1 MNILRKK
8 CALSTEHKEIMM
20 LTPRNNRESFPTPS
34 EKTVGRG
41 GSRLPVTAGTMLFF
55 AVCLILIAGLCQFS
69 FYVLKN
75 HRSAVVRDDFIKTYV
90 DVQPYAGPAAK
101 SAPSYIALNAPGT
114 DAPAVFYAPEK
125 ESAPRKVPAAETF
138 LPPAPVPDYAE
149 KRFTGRRFA
158 AAPVPAERRAPV
170 PEKPI
175 LTAAVRLTP
184 PAPVPAEEAVS
195 IDDLIS
201 SGTTLLNEADDSL
214 LSTETV
220 FEEPAPVLPAPLPA
234 AASPKAEEIRIA
246 AAEPVKKEAPR
257 PVKTRKTEEKTR
269 WIDIA
274 ALRRALEETPPA
286 PAVIPPSKPEDASAA
301 ALPERQFASLNHAEL
316 SDADTDSLKSA
327 AVPTVSVPPASD
339 KPADRPAQDIK
350 SAVVQEVPFSGTET
364 KKAEAAPPAG
374 KAPARTEAEPSYESP
389 WKIAAVNGKAKNP
402 LAVIKPETK
411 ATIKNIA
418 KDETPPEEYMEVRNG
433 TPAGDKGQAVIYRNG
448 KVHKIYQLDGHENEE
463 QKQAGE
469 KSLNWMDRQQAAVWT
484 SMSQSDAPSVWTAS
498 SNEKSHNSEAAKAFK
513 VADVTEEKPS
523 EDVITS
529 AQVRVVGEE
538 KKPEAKKDPLLLPL
552 GPASPT
558 SIAPLTLPSPTA
570 PSAVLPPGAN
580 LKTTS
585 DPTPEAFKAS
595 DTASD
600 AAAQGDDGLVN
611 KIFSLF
617 GKTDTPSGM
626 PSIGAGSAESST
638 PDLNRKTETK
648 KAVSKKSSTPKDN
661 EKSTKTSKASPSR
674 DDILPT
680 ELRLT
685 FKPGSAEISTQS
697 VKWIKAFGQRAKK
710 DIQSAVEV
718 RMSARDQDIQEK
730 RFALIR
736 SALIGAGMEDEQI
749 VPVLTDRTP
758 HTIVL
763 RLYDRPEEGYEEY
776 TSSGS
781 GVEERMYYRQW

>member
-1 MNILRKK
+1 M
-8 CALSTEHKEIMM
+8 STEHKEIMM
-20 LTPRNNRESFPTPS
+20 LTPRNNKEAFPALP
-34 EKTVGRG
+34 EKTAEKG
-41 GSRLPVTAGTMLFF
+41 GSRLPVTAGTMLFA

-75 HRSAVVRDDFIKTYV
+75 HRSAVARDDFIKTYV
-90 DVQPYAGPAAK
+90 DVQPYTGPSAK
-101 SAPSYIALNAPGT
+101 TAPSYIALNAPGT

-125 ESAPRKVPAAETF
+125 QSAPRKAPAAEPL
-138 LPPAPVPDYAE
+138 LPAAPVPDYAG

-158 AAPVPAERRAPV
+158 AAPVPAERLAPI

-184 PAPVPAEEAVS
+184 PPSPPEKEAVS

-220 FEEPAPVLPAPLPA
+220 FEEPLPVPPAPAPLPA
-234 AASPKAEEIRIA
+234 AAPPKAQEIRTA
-246 AAEPVKKEAPR
+246 EAEPVKKSAPL
-257 PVKTRKTEEKTR
+257 PAKAKKTEEKTR

-274 ALRRALEETPPA
+274 ALRRTLEETPSLPAA
-286 PAVIPPSKPEDASAA
+286 PAAEAEEPDAA
-301 ALPERQFASLNHAEL
+301 AMTGRQFASLNRSEQ
-316 SDADTDSLKSA
+316 SDADTDSFRSA
-327 AVPTVSVPPASD
+327 AAPAAPVPPVSD
-339 KPADRPAQDIK
+339 KPAAKTPTEVK

-364 KKAEAAPPAG
+364 KKAEAAPAAE
-374 KAPARTEAEPSYESP
+374 KAPARTETNPAYENP

-411 ATIKNIA
+411 AAIKNIA

-433 TPAGDKGQAVIYRNG
+433 TPSGDKGQAVIYRNG
-448 KVHKIYQLDGHENEE
+448 KVHKVYQLDSNEKEE
-463 QKQAGE
+463 QKQADE

-484 SMSQSDAPSVWTAS
+484 SMSQSDAPSVWMAS
-498 SNEKSHNSEAAKAFK
+498 SNENSRSSEAAKAFK
-513 VADVTEEKPS
+513 VADVSEEKPS
-523 EDVITS
+523 DDVITS

-552 GPASPT
+552 GPAS
-558 SIAPLTLPSPTA
+558 SSAIAPLTVPSPAVPT
-570 PSAVLPPGAN
+570 AVLPPGEN
-580 LKTTS
+580 LKTTA
-585 DPTPEAFKAS
+585 DPTPDAFKAP
-595 DTASD
+595 DPVSD
-600 AAAQGDDGLVN
+600 AAAAGDDGLVN

-617 GKTDTPSGM
+617 GKTDSSSEM
-626 PSIGAGSAESST
+626 PSVGTGSPASSM
-638 PDLNRKTETK
+638 PDLNRKTEEK
-648 KAVSKKSSTPKDN
+648 KAASKKGPSKKDDK
-661 EKSTKTSKASPSR
+661 KSGNASKAKASR

-718 RMSARDQDIQEK
+718 RMSAKDQDIQEK

-736 SALIGAGMEDEQI
+736 SALVGAGMEDEQV

-763 RLYDRPEEGYEEY
+763 RLYTRPEEGYEEY